1 MTSKPNYSKTQS
13 FDETIST
20 ILPSYSMYT
29 STVGMNVNVPEDNE
43 DDLPPPVYSCNNSEL
58 SAHTSSESN
67 HLQEAT
73 TTSASSSSAAS
84 TTPTSV
90 SESQNRR
97 VAPVNSTSTID
108 DIPLIVADENANL
121 METILDNVHRLPNM
135 TFEKQEISKAV
146 QLEVFYTKDIGEVGK
161 APELIDPSIYE
172 YTQGDLL
179 NGYITIKNT
188 SDRPIPFEMF
198 YLLFEGNFMVANEKR
213 PQELEPVKIRR
224 FLEMFDFYGS
234 WNEGHINRLVTDS
247 ENPYLC
253 KFGNTTD
260 PLDGAYLYF
269 GPKKEILPHR
279 VYKRFF
285 SFKIPNNLLDSECSE
300 HSLSKH
306 VELPPTIGLSRW
318 EVAHY
323 PERDLN
329 KIKDFSIINT
339 SVGYGVMARFIG
351 RKSTWEVN
359 FGKIVTPKHKDH
371 AKLVNSKGDEYI
383 ILKELTNYIRVVP
396 TTNVVTENERLM
408 KLVENKLLYDNL
420 VKRVK
425 DKIDI
430 GHQLEKAL
438 ESRTV
443 PELSPDLTQEEIEA
457 AKMAQSYQHAD
468 SIRDIKSNLK
478 KLEYYEVLVQL
489 MKRSITGLKNQGV
502 LQVKSPKQ
510 VYQVKY
516 IPPCRFREESIE
528 ELEKSWK
535 LTVPIELTTIFPSS
549 DTNQTPPT
557 IKNINAELVVH
568 TMRSLTSPIALE
580 FNHCLIYNKF
590 PNNSKRD
597 VDLDTFTNNIVRPL
611 QKQSTELYHLS
622 QRLGLQ
628 NFRIEKQ
635 LVDDLKS
642 ICKIEEKSNN
652 LVVGD
657 LLVNGGIYNYKSN
670 GLKWTNNGDGAAT
683 SAFNLNINLASLSL
697 KGVPTSAAHDKSY
710 NRFNLVPD
718 FQSCFMTRSYHLRL
732 TFELSNGDVARLK
745 VPVVVE
751 KN

>member
-1 MTSKPNYSKTQS
+1 MASKPKYSKTQS

-29 STVGMNVNVPEDNE
+29 STVGMNVNVPEDNN
-43 DDLPPPVYSCNNSEL
+43 DDLPPPVYSCNNSEW
-58 SAHTSSESN
+58 
-67 HLQEAT
+67 
-73 TTSASSSSAAS
+73 SASTESTNIQDVTSSAAS

-90 SESQNRR
+90 TEAQSRR
-97 VAPVNSTSTID
+97 VAHVSSSSTID

-146 QLEVFYTKDIGEVGK
+146 QLEVFYTKDIGEIGK
-161 APELIDPSIYE
+161 TPELIDPSIYE

-179 NGYITIKNT
+179 NGYIIIKNT

-198 YLLFEGNFMVANEKR
+198 YLLFEGNFMVANERR
-213 PQELEPVKIRR
+213 PQELEPIKIRR

-234 WNEGHINRLVTDS
+234 WNEAHINRLVTETAS
-247 ENPYLC
+247 PYLC
-253 KFGNTTD
+253 EYGNTVD
-260 PLDGAYLYF
+260 PLDGTYLYF
-269 GPKKEILPHR
+269 GPKKEILPNR

-300 HSLSKH
+300 HNLSKH
-306 VELPPTIGLSRW
+306 VEIPPTIGLSRW

-323 PERDLN
+323 PERNLN
-329 KIKDFSIINT
+329 KIKDFSIMNT
-339 SVGYGVMARFIG
+339 SMGYGVMARFIG
-351 RKSTWEVN
+351 RKSTWEVD
-359 FGKIVTPKHKDH
+359 FGKIVTPKHKDN

-383 ILKELTNYIRVVP
+383 ILKELTNYIRVIP
-396 TTNVVTENERLM
+396 TTNVPTENERLM
-408 KLVENKLLYDNL
+408 KLVENRLLFDNL

-430 GHQLEKAL
+430 GKQLEKAL

-443 PELSPDLTQEEIEA
+443 PDLSPDLTQEEIEA
-457 AKMAQSYQHAD
+457 AKMTQSYQHAD
-468 SIRDIKSNLK
+468 SIRDIKSNMK

-502 LQVKSPKQ
+502 LQVKTPKQ
-510 VYQVKY
+510 EYHVKY
-516 IPPCRFREESIE
+516 IPPCRFREESIG

-535 LTVPIELTTIFPSS
+535 FDVPIELTTIFPSN
-549 DTNQTPPT
+549 DKQQTPPT
-557 IKNINAELVVH
+557 IKYIDAELVVH
-568 TMRSLTSPIALE
+568 TMRSMGAPIALE
-580 FNHCLIYNKF
+580 FNHDLVYNKV
-590 PNNSKRD
+590 PNNSKRE
-597 VDLDTFTNNIVRPL
+597 VDLDTFSNNVVRPF

-622 QRLGLQ
+622 QKLGLQ

-652 LVVGD
+652 LVVD
-657 LLVNGGIYNYKSN
+657 DILVDKAKYNYKKNSIKWSSVN
-670 GLKWTNNGDGAAT
+670 GFAT
-683 SAFNLNINLASLSL
+683 TSFSLNINLASLSL
-697 KGVPTSAAHDKSY
+697 KGVPTSSCMGLSY
-710 NRFNLVPD
+710 DRFNLVPD
-718 FQSCFMTRSYHLRL
+718 FQSCLMTRSYHLKL
-732 TFELSNGDVARLK
+732 TFELSNGECARIK
-745 VPVVVE
+745 VPVVIE
-751 KN
+751 KT